1 MWKTD
6 NLFAESPFLHEYL
19 CNAGEGYR
27 QQHAD
32 DAEKGPEDGDREQ
45 DKERMQSGTAA
56 DNFRINIIGVDLL
69 YDEESGN
76 SQCAMQRTIGDSGNS
91 EGGDHAEEWS
101 EVGNDVEDA
110 VQ

>member
-1 MWKTD
+1 
-6 NLFAESPFLHEYL
+6 
-19 CNAGEGYR
+19 
-27 QQHAD
+27 
-32 DAEKGPEDGDREQ
+32 
-45 DKERMQSGTAA
+45 MQSGTAA
-56 DNFRINIIGVDLL
+56 DDFRINIIGVDLL
-69 YDEESGN
+69 HDEESGD